1 MRRIIL
7 YLLFI
12 PCLAYAQTG
21 YYRSVEG
28 LRKAELKTALH
39 DLIQPVSVLK
49 YGGKGEGYTWA
60 GFYETD
66 RLGDGAVRDRYSNE
80 RRLFNEN
87 KTAVPNMNIEHIW
100 ANSWW
105 GHIVNNAYC
114 DLFNLY
120 PSDASANGRK
130 SNNPIGIVDGD
141 VAYDNGVTKVG
152 KSTSYRAD
160 SLITVWEP
168 ADEWKG
174 DFARTYFYMATCYQH
189 MADLWTTKEGW
200 LTVDGSQWPTMQP
213 WVYNLMLQWAKN
225 DPVDEIEKVRN
236 EVIYGIQ
243 GNRNPFVDYPRLCEY
258 IWGDSTE
265 YKFYVNPYSME
276 RELFVPAS
284 RVRIDYGL
292 QALSKGVDT
301 LLVVRGRNLSGGL
314 TLTVDDAAFEFEM
327 SRIDSAQL
335 EDGYAV
341 PLRIKPQTAGRYET
355 VLTLCGDGFL
365 QTDTLS
371 VSFVDGI
378 PAYEATDIL
387 CTPSSRRFTANWMNY
402 QPGVVYTLDV
412 YTKSSDGEH
421 KPFKTFTTTANSY
434 QVTGLQANT
443 TYYYTVSII
452 EDDELKVSSNEV
464 SVRMPEI
471 TPVFSVSPSSIAFT
485 AEPGKVSRAV
495 EVTVTA
501 LSVPEDITNVS
512 LDAPFEVSEDS
523 EEWKQALTLKGK
535 DQKFLVRMGAVKEE
549 GDYESEMVLSTK
561 DVEEKIVTLTASVDA
576 AKAFFEDFE
585 TGSKN
590 GYAESTITCT
600 AATWK
605 ISDAYPVADDNRND
619 GRSVRLRGKGS
630 IEQQTDKTEGCDSL
644 WFYAGRYRNDS
655 GVKLSVYYSTDGGN
669 TWTAVAENIEMGT
682 WQRYGY
688 KLDVKG
694 DIRLRFV
701 NNGSSTTKRSNVDD
715 VQMSSY
721 QDSDGIGSIQ
731 DPNAADGK
739 TCVDILSQK
748 EYDATGRRT
757 TQENRLVISKGKKVI
772 R

>member
-39 DLIQPVSVLK
+39 DLIQPASVLN

-60 GFYETD
+60 GFYAAD
-66 RLGDGAVRDRYSNE
+66 RLEDGSVRDRYSNE

-130 SNNPIGIVDGD
+130 SNNPIGFVDGD

-152 KSTSYRAD
+152 KSTAYRAD

-168 ADEWKG
+168 TDEWKG

-200 LTVDGSQWPTMQP
+200 LTVDGSLWPTMQP

-225 DPVDEIEKVRN
+225 DPVDEIEKERN

-243 GNRNPFVDYPRLCEY
+243 GNRNPFVDYPQLCEY

-265 YKFYVNPYSME
+265 YKFYVNPHSTE

-292 QALSKGVDT
+292 QALSRGLDT
-301 LLVVRGRNLSGGL
+301 LLVLRGRNIPGGL
-314 TLTVDDAAFEFEM
+314 TLAVDNAVFEFGA
-327 SRIDSAQL
+327 SRIDSVQL

-341 PLRIKPQTAGRYET
+341 PLRIKPLTAGAYKT
-355 VLTLCGDGFL
+355 ILTICGDGFL

-378 PAYEATDIL
+378 PAYDATDIL

-402 QPGVVYTLDV
+402 QPGAVYTLDV

-501 LSVPEDITNVS
+501 LSVPEDITSVS

-523 EEWKQALTLKGK
+523 EEWMQTLTLEGK
-535 DQKFLVRMGAVKEE
+535 EQKFLVRMGAVKEE

-561 DVEEKIVTLTASVDA
+561 GVEEKIVTLTASVDA

-605 ISDAYPVADDNRND
+605 MSDAYPVADDNRND

-644 WFYAGRYRNDS
+644 WFYAGRYRSDS

-669 TWTAVAENIEMGT
+669 TWIAVVENIEMGT
-682 WQRYGY
+682 WQCYSY
-688 KLDVKG
+688 KLDVPG

-701 NNGSSTTKRSNVDD
+701 NNGSSNSKRSNVDD
-715 VQMSSY
+715 VQMSNY
-721 QDSDGIGSIQ
+721 QASDAIGSIQ
-731 DPNAADGK
+731 DPDTAEGK

-748 EYDATGRRT
+748 EYNVAGHRA
-757 TQENRLVISKGKKVI
+757 TQENRLAIRKGKKVI

>member
-12 PCLAYAQTG
+12 PCLTYAQTG

-39 DLIQPVSVLK
+39 DLIQPASVLK

-66 RLGDGAVRDRYSNE
+66 RLEDSSVRDRYSNE

-265 YKFYVNPYSME
+265 YKFYVNPYSTE

-314 TLTVDDAAFEFEM
+314 TLTVNDAVFEFGM

-341 PLRIKPQTAGRYET
+341 PLRIKPQMAGRYET

-402 QPGVVYTLDV
+402 QPGAVYTLDV

-512 LDAPFEVSEDS
+512 LDAPFEVSEDG

-605 ISDAYPVADDNRND
+605 MSDAYPVADDNRND

-630 IEQQTDKTEGCDSL
+630 IEQQTDKAEGCDSL
-644 WFYAGRYRNDS
+644 WFYAGQYRNDS

-688 KLDVKG
+688 ELDVKG

-739 TCVDILSQK
+739 TCVNILSQK
-748 EYDATGRRT
+748 EYDATGRRM

>member
-605 ISDAYPVADDNRND
+605 MSDAYPVADDNRND

-644 WFYAGRYRNDS
+644 WFYAGQYRNDS

-669 TWTAVAENIEMGT
+669 TWTVVAENIEMGT

-701 NNGSSTTKRSNVDD
+701 NNGSSNTKRSNLDD

-731 DPNAADGK
+731 DPNAADDK
-739 TCVDILSQK
+739 TCADILSQK

-757 TQENRLVISKGKKVI
+757 MQESRLVISKGKKVI